1 LISENLP
8 KSPEGMEGR
17 PAPAPWSEG
26 GFFMPLPSSGAYG
39 TMKLS
44 RNKKR
49 LNRAK
54 ETAGC
59 AFASQKRFTW

>member
-1 LISENLP
+1 
-8 KSPEGMEGR
+8 
-17 PAPAPWSEG
+17 
-26 GFFMPLPSSGAYG
+26 
-39 TMKLS
+39 MKLY

-59 AFASQKRFTW
+59 AFASQKRFTL